1 MENNFV
7 LKIEDIF
14 DIKGRGTV
22 LVGRYKGNVR
32 VGDELITLTGE
43 SIKVLGIEMLRSPYV
58 DKTNTLGVLIN
69 KIKYNKCELKD
80 KLFFRKYDTC
90 FLFCCDPLNKKKP
103 DMDYIDEYE
112 EAKNNGFNVLLFSY
126 EDLIEF
132 GKVNVLQSEENCRV
146 IYRGWMIKPKDY
158 ECLYNSLADK
168 NYYLINSPDEYLN
181 THYLPNWYK
190 YLENLTSKTIWSK
203 EIPSKEEIIDM
214 LKYFNEEPII
224 VKDYVKSRK
233 HEWYKSCYIEN
244 SEETENAIQ
253 VIDNFIKG
261 QGEDL
266 NQGIVLRKFVE
277 LESIGFHEKSG
288 MPISNEL
295 RLFIFNYKVVCTIGY
310 WDGKDMNEYPEFVDQ
325 ILHEF
330 KNIKSNFFTVDIAK
344 KSNGEWI
351 IMELGDGQVSGLQEY
366 DIKNFYIKLIEVL
379 N

>member
-1 MENNFV
+1 M
-7 LKIEDIF
+7 
-14 DIKGRGTV
+14 
-22 LVGRYKGNVR
+22 
-32 VGDELITLTGE
+32 
-43 SIKVLGIEMLRSPYV
+43 
-58 DKTNTLGVLIN
+58 
-69 KIKYNKCELKD
+69 
-80 KLFFRKYDTC
+80 
-90 FLFCCDPLNKKKP
+90 FCCDPLNKKKP

-112 EAKNNGFNVLLFSY
+112 EVKNNGFNVLLFSY

-132 GKVNVLQSEENCRV
+132 GKVNVFTNEEICRV

-168 NYYLINSPDEYLN
+168 NYYLINSPDEYVN

-190 YLENLTSKTIWSK
+190 YLENLTPETIWSK
-203 EIPSKEEIIDM
+203 EIPSKEEIVEM
-214 LKYFNEEPII
+214 LKDFNEEPIM

-244 SEETENAIQ
+244 AKETEKAIQ

-266 NQGIVLRKFVE
+266 NQGIVLRKFIQ

-310 WDGKDMNEYPEFVDQ
+310 WDGENMNEYPEFVGQ
-325 ILHEF
+325 ILQEL

-366 DIKNFYIKLIEVL
+366 DIKNFYIKLINVL
-379 N
+379 K